1 MATRPL
7 PTPESDPTHK
17 KTDPTGTSET
27 SVKQPILQIISS
39 ASKGRALQQHLHALM
54 KKRWLRVA
62 GIVIAVFLVLLIALP
77 IFINVN
83 SFRPKI
89 ETEATNALGR
99 QVKLGDL
106 SLSILSGSVGI
117 EDISIA
123 DDPAFSKS
131 PFITAKSLKVG
142 VALMPLIFSKQLNV
156 TRIALNE
163 PQITLLKA
171 PNGVWNFSSLS
182 TAGEKKTPEPEKS
195 GASAAQNSSVAKL
208 EIKDGKLIVGKANSA
223 KKNQVYDKV
232 NVEVTNFSYTSQ
244 FPLKLSASLPGGG
257 NASLSGK
264 AGPINPQDSSK
275 TPLEVT
281 LKVNNV
287 DLAASGFIDAAS
299 GIGGLANLEGTL
311 NSNGS
316 QANAVGRVTCDKL
329 KLSPKGSPA
338 PKAVRIDYAANAN
351 LERQAGTI
359 TKGDVA
365 IGKAMAHL
373 TGGFQTLR
381 ETEVV
386 NLRLNAPD
394 MSVDELEAMLPAL
407 GIAIPSG
414 SKLQGGTLS
423 AELGIAGPADK
434 LVITGPVR
442 LTNTKLVGFDLGSK
456 LGALAAFTG
465 KAPSGPDT
473 TIQNA
478 SLNAR
483 VAPEGTRADAINLT
497 VPAFAV
503 ITGAG
508 TISPAGALDF
518 KMIANLHG
526 GMVGGVTKM
535 AALGGN
541 KDSGI
546 PFSITGTTSN
556 PSFVPDV
563 AGVAGSVAKGAVGDV
578 VSAKTGATK
587 GAAGAADAL
596 GGMLGKKKKPQ

>member
-1 MATRPL
+1 M
-7 PTPESDPTHK
+7 
-17 KTDPTGTSET
+17 
-27 SVKQPILQIISS
+27 ISS

-338 PKAVRIDYAANAN
+338 PKAVRIDYAVNAN

-365 IGKAMAHL
+365 VGKAMAHL

-423 AELGIAGPADK
+423 AELGIAGSADK